1 MSTILF
7 VGFITVENIKSI
19 LRESILMKDFDHP
32 NVLNVLGVGFN
43 TDDGLPFVILPF
55 MENGDLKTYLKKK
68 RQKDATVDQLPEVTL

>member
-7 VGFITVENIKSI
+7 VGFITVKNIKFI

-68 RQKDATVDQLPEVTL
+68 RQKDATVDQLPKVAL